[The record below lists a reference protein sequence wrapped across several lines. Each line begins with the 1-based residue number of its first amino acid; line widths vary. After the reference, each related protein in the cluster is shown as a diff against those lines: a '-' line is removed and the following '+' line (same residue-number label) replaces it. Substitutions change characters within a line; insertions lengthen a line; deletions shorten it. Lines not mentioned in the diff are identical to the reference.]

1 VSFVLKSSILRLVT
15 PDRPHGNTY
24 WVQPGRLLA
33 GEYPGAPNG
42 DTATARLRRYL
53 DAGIDCFIDL
63 TEKGELEPYE
73 DRLHAE
79 AAARGKKVEYRRLP
93 IRDVSVPR
101 SPDEMREILDA
112 IDVALSEERTVYV
125 HCWGGVGRTGTVI
138 GCHLT
143 RHGHVGDA
151 ALARLGELFAAM
163 DKAASRQ
170 SPETAEQEDWVRT
183 WQEPARSRQE
193 SPRQES

>member
-1 VSFVLKSSILRLVT
+1 MN
-15 PDRPHGNTY
+15 PERPHGNTY

-42 DTATARLRRYL
+42 DTASARLGRYL

-79 AAARGKKVEYRRLP
+79 AEARGKKVEYRRLP

-112 IDVALSEERTVYV
+112 IEAALSAERIVYV
-125 HCWGGVGRTGTVI
+125 HFWRRRP
-138 GCHLT
+138 H
-143 RHGHVGDA
+143 RHGDRLPPDA
-151 ALARLGELFAAM
+151 ARLRRRRGAGSAGR
-163 DKAASRQ
+163 AVCRHGQSRAHAIAGDR
-170 SPETAEQEDWVRT
+170 EAGGLG
-183 WQEPARSRQE
+183 AHMAGA
-193 SPRQES
+193 